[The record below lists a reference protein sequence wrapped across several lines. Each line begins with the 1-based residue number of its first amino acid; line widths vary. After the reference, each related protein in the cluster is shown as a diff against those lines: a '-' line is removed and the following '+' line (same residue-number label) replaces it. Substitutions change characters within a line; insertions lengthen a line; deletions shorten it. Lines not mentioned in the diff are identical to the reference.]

1 MREANMPWKKATQNG
16 RVCPIHFLSKN
27 GKMSNE
33 RIYLAKAKKCFNKS
47 KLKGPGGV
55 PLRGFFAQML
65 YRKTYRDE
73 GRAWLVIAKKAASH
87 RKSQEKGVGNCV
99 IMLR

>member
-1 MREANMPWKKATQNG
+1 
-16 RVCPIHFLSKN
+16 
-27 GKMSNE
+27 MSDE

-65 YRKTYRDE
+65 YRKTYLDE
-73 GRAWLVIAKKAASH
+73 GRAWLVIAKRQRLINSLKK
-87 RKSQEKGVGNCV
+87 RGVADA
-99 IMLR
+99 